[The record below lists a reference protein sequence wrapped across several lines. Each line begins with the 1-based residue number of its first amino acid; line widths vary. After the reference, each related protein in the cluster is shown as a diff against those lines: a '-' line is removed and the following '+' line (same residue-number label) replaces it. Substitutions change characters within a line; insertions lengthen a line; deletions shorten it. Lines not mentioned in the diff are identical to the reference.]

1 MWDKVLAFD
10 QQALLSLNWH
20 GSDFA
25 DWSFWII
32 SQRWIWL
39 PLYLFVLYRIYRKVG
54 IRNLL
59 AFIGISIIAIA
70 CIDIIC
76 NFFKEFTPKFRPTH
90 NPDIRS
96 LVYTSF
102 GYRGGYYGTVSAHT
116 AIAFFIASFTAR
128 VIHKPLVSW
137 GLYIWAALVAYSR
150 IYLGVHFPMD
160 IFFGLTL
167 GCLCGIGA
175 NKIFIS
181 PRFNAWLSRAAVKKV
196 ENQ

>member
-1 MWDKVLAFD
+1 MWDKVLALD

-39 PLYLFVLYRIYRKVG
+39 PLYLFVLYKIYQQVG
-54 IRNLL
+54 LRNLL
-59 AFIGISIIAIA
+59 VFIGVSVIAIT
-70 CIDIIC
+70 CIDLIC

-90 NPDIRS
+90 NPEIRS

-102 GYRGGYYGTVSAHT
+102 GYRGGYYGTVSAHS
-116 AIAFFIASFTAR
+116 AIAFFIAAFTAR
-128 VIHKPLVSW
+128 VIHKPLFSW
-137 GLYIWAALVAYSR
+137 ALYIWAVLVAYSR

-160 IFFGLTL
+160 ILFGLTL
-167 GCLCGIGA
+167 GIVCGIGA
-175 NKIFIS
+175 YRIFIS
-181 PRFNAWLSRAAVKKV
+181 RKFNAWLSRYDVKKV
-196 ENQ
+196 ENK